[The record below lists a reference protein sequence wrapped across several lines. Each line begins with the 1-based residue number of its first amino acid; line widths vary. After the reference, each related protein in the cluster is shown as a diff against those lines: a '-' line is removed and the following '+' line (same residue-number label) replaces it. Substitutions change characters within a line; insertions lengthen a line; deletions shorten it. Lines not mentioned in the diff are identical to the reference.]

1 MRFLRIIILF
11 AVLPSI
17 SLGQE
22 SRYLDSLEQ
31 IIQTTNND
39 TIKMDTYRNMGFYLQ
54 NGQVDSAEYYHQKQ
68 LEYAEKLNMK
78 LYEADAYQQIAYV
91 RLWQNDL
98 STALTNY
105 NKALKIANEPNSADI
120 GWGYQN
126 FSFSES
132 PEEARLSIIGML
144 HYELSTLYS
153 ASRMESR
160 QKEELEKA
168 IEIGE
173 KLKNQKIL
181 SLSTRDLATIYEN
194 NQQPDSALAY
204 YNQSL
209 KYYNNSPYITG
220 LSGTYQGISR
230 YYLNK
235 REYDS
240 ALLFIEKSIKAN
252 EASNELIGLSTS
264 YYSKGMLYSILG
276 VNDST
281 LYYTN
286 KGIDVAEE
294 ISNQQNLATG
304 YTLLSNIYKNLEQPE
319 SALYNLEKAKTLNDS
334 LNNDYINKLI
344 QMQNIGFEEQL
355 RLKQIADDQIA
366 SQNRLKMIGLI
377 VAIVIILFVALFLY
391 RNNQQKQKS
400 NTKLENTLSD
410 LQAAQAQLI
419 QSEKMASLG
428 ELTAGIAHEIQ
439 NPLNFVNNFSEVSKE
454 LMEEIKE
461 ELINGNSEN
470 AKQLAQ
476 DVINN
481 LDKINHHGKR
491 AETIVKGMLLHSRG
505 NKGEKKEV
513 NLNALVDEYIRL
525 AYHGLRAK
533 DKSFNATIET
543 DFDSNIKKFELVPQ
557 DIGRVILNLL
567 NNAFYAV
574 HEKQLKMNGA
584 YNPTVS
590 VSTKQIG
597 NKIDIEVGDNG
608 DGIPKN
614 LRDKIFQPFFT
625 TKPTGQ
631 GTGLGLS
638 LSYDIIKAHNGSI
651 YIDSE
656 ENKGTVFK
664 IELPYSN

>member
-1 MRFLRIIILF
+1 MKSVKIFVVVLFLSVF
-11 AVLPSI
+11 SWA
-17 SLGQE
+17 QQ

-31 IIQTTNND
+31 IIETTTND
-39 TIKMDTYRNMGFYLQ
+39 TIKMNTYRNMGFYLQ

-120 GWGYQN
+120 GWGYEN

-132 PEEARLSIIGML
+132 PEDARLSILGML
-144 HYELSTLYS
+144 HYELSTLYA
-153 ASRMESR
+153 ASRMESH
-160 QKEELEKA
+160 QKEELQKA

-181 SLSTRDLATIYEN
+181 SLSNRELATLYEN

-230 YYLNK
+230 YYLNN

-240 ALLFIEKSIKAN
+240 ALVFIEKSIKAN
-252 EASNELIGLSTS
+252 EASNELIGLSIA

-294 ISNQQNLATG
+294 INNQQNLAIG
-304 YTLLSNIYKNLEQPE
+304 YTLLSNIYQNLEQPE
-319 SALYNLEKAKTLNDS
+319 SALYNLQRGKTINDS

-377 VAIVIILFVALFLY
+377 AAIVVILFIALFLY
-391 RNNQQKQKS
+391 RNNQQKQKTN
-400 NTKLENTLSD
+400 NTLEKTLSD
-410 LQAAQAQLI
+410 LKATQAQLI

-439 NPLNFVNNFSEVSKE
+439 NPLNFVNNFSDVSKE
-454 LMEEIKE
+454 LMEEIME
-461 ELINGNSEN
+461 ELSKGNPEN
-470 AKQLAQ
+470 VKHLGK
-476 DVINN
+476 DVIEN

-491 AETIVKGMLLHSRG
+491 AEAIVKGMLLHSRG
-505 NKGEKKEV
+505 SKGEKKLV
-513 NLNALVDEYIRL
+513 NLNALVDEYVRL

-533 DKSFNATIET
+533 DKTFNATIET
-543 DFDSNIKKFELVPQ
+543 DLDETISKIEMVPQ

-574 HEKQLKMNGA
+574 NDKNKKLNGA
-584 YNPTVS
+584 YQPTVS
-590 VSTKQIG
+590 VSTIKKENGVEI
-597 NKIDIEVGDNG
+597 KVTDNG
-608 DGIPKN
+608 FGIPKS
-614 LRDKIFQPFFT
+614 LKSKIFQPFFT

-651 YIDSE
+651 VIDSE
-656 ENKGTVFK
+656 ENEGTTFQ
-664 IELPYSN
+664 IILPHNT